1 MLATLLIV
9 FREVIE
15 AGIVIGIVMAA
26 TKGLPRRN
34 QWIFGGTLAGLVGA
48 ALVAVFAQEIADLF
62 EGWGQEYFNAAILFA
77 AVAMLTWHNIWMASQ
92 GQSMA
97 EEARIRA
104 LGGAVAAGVRPI
116 TALAFVVGVAVLREG
131 VEIVLLLYGIVA
143 AGNGPVEMLSGGAIG
158 AVIGVALSVL
168 MYMGLTALPV
178 RRLFAI
184 TIALITLL
192 AAGMASQAV
201 ALLQQAGNLLD
212 YATALWDTSHVLPED
227 SVVGQLLANLV
238 GYSESPTVAQGAAYA
253 LVVALNIVLIG
264 AIRRLKP

>member
-1 MLATLLIV
+1 
-9 FREVIE
+9 
-15 AGIVIGIVMAA
+15 
-26 TKGLPRRN
+26 
-34 QWIFGGTLAGLVGA
+34 
-48 ALVAVFAQEIADLF
+48 
-62 EGWGQEYFNAAILFA
+62 
-77 AVAMLTWHNIWMASQ
+77 MASQ

-104 LGGAVAAGVRPI
+104 LGGDVAAGVRPI

-143 AGNGPVEMLSGGAIG
+143 AGNGPAQMLSGGAIG

-212 YATALWDTSHVLPED
+212 YSNALWDTSRILPED
-227 SVVGQLLANLV
+227 SIAGQLLANLV
-238 GYSESPTVAQGAAYA
+238 GYSESPTVAQGVAYA
-253 LVVALNIVLIG
+253 LVVVLNIVLIG